1 MTAYMDH
8 KNLANEVIDGVRAV
22 QIADGVHRVLDRIAS
37 AEQHAGRDAGSVRL
51 LAATKTRDVGE
62 IMAAIDAG
70 VRMIGENR
78 PQEVM
83 AKAEGLMAR
92 CGERGFALGVADDA
106 GASTIAGEHIPFHLI
121 GQLQSN
127 KIGKVLPVVNTIES
141 VDSLDLAEKISRRA
155 VARGITVG
163 VLLEVNES
171 GEASKSGCDPSHA
184 IRIAQKIGTLDGLEL
199 QGLMTIGAHVDDET
213 AIRKDGHDRRH
224 GTCGCGRIHHRAR
237 RHRDFRRACFY
248 LTFSSCDG
256 PSHDVMARFFF
267 SMFLIVGRCMSM
279 IWTIRRLLRVDW
291 QT

>member
-8 KNLANEVIDGVRAV
+8 KNLANEAIDGVRAV

-199 QGLMTIGAHVDDET
+199 QGLMTIGAHVDDERVIRAGFAHLRRLREQILASGDPGTGHCRELSMGMTQDMELAIAEGSTIVRVGT
-213 AIRKDGHDRRH
+213 AIFGE
-224 GTCGCGRIHHRAR
+224 RA
-237 RHRDFRRACFY
+237 FK
-248 LTFSSCDG
+248 
-256 PSHDVMARFFF
+256 
-267 SMFLIVGRCMSM
+267 
-279 IWTIRRLLRVDW
+279 
-291 QT
+291 

>member
-213 AIRKDGHDRRH
+213 AIRKGFEHLRKTRDHILESGEP
-224 GTCGCGRIHHRAR
+224 GTRSCRELSMGMTGDMELAVAEGSTIVRVSTAIFGERA
-237 RHRDFRRACFY
+237 F
-248 LTFSSCDG
+248 
-256 PSHDVMARFFF
+256 
-267 SMFLIVGRCMSM
+267 I
-279 IWTIRRLLRVDW
+279 
-291 QT
+291 